1 MVKFLLLQAQKIKK
15 ISRIR
20 PSILREQSSFLF
32 YSIIERCILT
42 IPSTLKML
50 FLSTN
55 ASFALQDCPGEYS
68 VETWTNCT
76 GTLIQTNGNKYE
88 GEWEKGKVSGNGT
101 FIFVQ
106 DTCIKG
112 ICFPAGLKYAGEF
125 RTGAANGYG
134 IAWYPNGV
142 IKKGLWKNNIFQ
154 FTSYK
159 ALRNSFVNLPVEE
172 RILLQKHL
180 KKMGLY
186 SSNVDSLFGAKTSEA
201 LVAYNSKYLQSA
213 DLNKSVNANSLIAA
227 IFNYVG
233 SEKVVKVKSTN
244 SLSKMSDIKICIL
257 ATKKMNGKA
266 IWSNNYFAIKY
277 VAEAQLRKINCGLTE
292 NSSLNTEISE
302 LKLCQLATRKSKSG
316 NVWNENNYALV
327 HVKTAKTKG
336 FKCGVEE
343 IFFEE
348 TKIKLRTLNDAK
360 VCLLATKKSNGQI
373 IWNNNNFA
381 IPHIAQAKLR
391 GLQCGVKLGEDEV
404 KKEVPEN
411 YQAGIEAY
419 DSGDFQTAME
429 QAKLLAPLGNAD
441 AQFYMGKMYAE
452 GKGTL
457 QRNTY
462 AHMWF
467 NLASANGHREA
478 AQERDVLAEKMTPVL
493 VDKAQDL
500 AAACMESDY
509 KDCSISKKPNPNN

>member
-1 MVKFLLLQAQKIKK
+1 
-15 ISRIR
+15 
-20 PSILREQSSFLF
+20 
-32 YSIIERCILT
+32 
-42 IPSTLKML
+42 
-50 FLSTN
+50 
-55 ASFALQDCPGEYS
+55 
-68 VETWTNCT
+68 
-76 GTLIQTNGNKYE
+76 
-88 GEWEKGKVSGNGT
+88 
-101 FIFVQ
+101 
-106 DTCIKG
+106 
-112 ICFPAGLKYAGEF
+112 
-125 RTGAANGYG
+125 
-134 IAWYPNGV
+134 
-142 IKKGLWKNNIFQ
+142 
-154 FTSYK
+154 
-159 ALRNSFVNLPVEE
+159 
-172 RILLQKHL
+172 
-180 KKMGLY
+180 MGLY
-186 SSNVDSLFGAKTSEA
+186 SSNVDNLFGAKTSEA

-233 SEKVVKVKSTN
+233 SEKVVMVKSTN
-244 SLSKMSDIKICIL
+244 SLSEMSDTKICML
-257 ATKKMNGKA
+257 ATKKMNGKT

-302 LKLCQLATRKSKSG
+302 LKLCQLATQKSKSG
-316 NVWNENNYALV
+316 NVWSENNYALV

-343 IFFEE
+343 TFFEE
-348 TKIKLRTLNDAK
+348 TKIKLLTLSDAK

-381 IPHIAQAKLR
+381 IPHIAQAKHR

-404 KKEVPEN
+404 KKEVLES

-419 DSGDFQTAME
+419 NMGNFQTAME

-441 AQFYMGKMYAE
+441 AQFYLGKMYAE

-467 NLASANGHREA
+467 NLASANGHNEA
-478 AQERDVLAEKMTPVL
+478 AEERDILAKKMTAAAVEEAQELAEN
-493 VDKAQDL
+493 
-500 AAACMESDY
+500 CMDSRY
-509 KDCSISKKPNPNN
+509 KNCSLKRSPKL